1 MGQLCVPP
9 RADVPGGY
17 CVAACDNTPCP
28 SDATCVA
35 NQGGGKFCLLT
46 CTSANDCRMG
56 YDCASDGLVSVCAP
70 MAMGPVDPPIGTKPG
85 GVACTSPEVT
95 APGAGPR
102 TFGANVGPISQ
113 HTGGVA
119 EAGVV
124 TAVSGGE
131 VFVAFNDLSS
141 GLTGMATSHDG
152 GATFK
157 YLGDVPATT
166 LGAAEPTVA
175 VDAAG
180 TVYVAWLG
188 YDVVGMAPSNMS
200 VFVVKTADHGVT
212 FSDVVAASDP
222 DDYIEGQSFLDR
234 PWIAVSADG
243 VVYVSYTV
251 VNQISGRSELRMTRS
266 RDKAVTFA
274 KPSILLNRQV
284 RPGGQSLTQ
293 QVVDAA
299 GNVHA
304 VWVEVVSAG
313 DEFGAVENGVYYAR
327 LPAGA
332 DTATTDVKVSGA
344 TDSVVYEGPTI
355 AVSGSGVFVG
365 YVVGT
370 PAGAWDVKV
379 AASADGGSTFKAGV
393 TVNDD
398 GAACATHVHQQIAVD
413 DGGGLHLAWFDN
425 RYKTGNVMYARSSDK
440 GVTWSKNEFVNT
452 QGFEFSTASSKA
464 NWLGD
469 HLSLTTS
476 GKTIHCAWTDPR
488 RQNVSHIYFAK
499 GTLP

>member
-1 MGQLCVPP
+1 MGQLCVAP

-17 CVAACDNTPCP
+17 CIARCDNTPCP
-28 SDATCVA
+28 SDATCVTT
-35 NQGGGKFCLLT
+35 QDGDICLLS
-46 CTSANDCRMG
+46 CTSADDCRMG
-56 YDCASDGLVSVCAP
+56 YDCLSDGQVSVCSP
-70 MAMGPVDPPIGTKPG
+70 IPVEPPAPPIGTKPG
-85 GVACTSPEVT
+85 GLACTTPEVT
-95 APGAGPR
+95 APGAGQR

-119 EAGVV
+119 EAE
-124 TAVSGGE
+124 TAVAVSPGE

-141 GLTGMATSHDG
+141 GLVGMATSHDD

-166 LGAAEPTVA
+166 LGAVEPSVA

-188 YDVVGMAPSNMS
+188 YDVEGMMASNMS
-200 VFVVKTADHGVT
+200 VFVAKTTDHGAT
-212 FSDVVAASDP
+212 FSDPVAASDP
-222 DDYIEGQSFLDR
+222 DDYIQGQSFLDR
-234 PWIAVSADG
+234 PWIAASADG

-251 VNQISGRSELRMTRS
+251 FNQISGHTELRMTRS
-266 RDKAVTFA
+266 RDKAVTFG
-274 KPSILLNRQV
+274 KPSIQLNRQV

-304 VWVEVVSAG
+304 VWVEVVSDG
-313 DEFGAVENGVYYAR
+313 GEFGAAENGVYYAR

-332 DTATTDVKVSGA
+332 DTVTTDVKVSGS
-344 TDSVVYEGPTI
+344 TDSVVFDGPTI
-355 AVSGSGVFVG
+355 AVSGTEVFVG
-365 YVVGT
+365 YVAGT

-379 AASADGGSTFKAGV
+379 AASADGGGTFKPGV

-398 GAACATHVHQQIAVD
+398 GPACATHVHQQIAVD
-413 DGGGLHLAWFDN
+413 DAGGLHLAWFDN

-452 QGFEFSTASSKA
+452 QGFEFSTASGKA

-469 HLSLTTS
+469 HLSLITS
-476 GKTIHCAWTDPR
+476 GKTIYCAWTDPR
-488 RQNVSHIYFAK
+488 RQSVSHIYFAK
-499 GTLP
+499 GALP